1 MVSPFQPDLKIKR
14 NHDKYHS
21 VLAGGSIRFHKLWFD
36 EVEIE
41 TGYVTNDKQIQG
53 IYKNI
58 QHVTSNAVAKVGVL
72 NLTKKSFA
80 KDKLGLKYNLIYGKF
95 DVNFVDTSAYNYN
108 WDGGRIPS
116 TLGRGELGN
125 GPNLSKNL
133 QLDRRQRLNLEY
145 RFKPNHGLNFN
156 NTARYVTFDPSD
168 EVGNEYAGKNI
179 YNYPGSAVN
188 STTGIT
194 LESRFKE
201 DKLLLSAAI
210 KHYYNLVKGYN
221 TSIYLNNST
230 PDQVNNS
237 TNELGYNIGLRY
249 SFTNDFFVKGS
260 HERGVRLPNNTEL
273 FGDGILITPATNLK
287 PELSYNYNLGLV
299 YDVSYQDGRRLQVEA
314 NGFYMNVEQLIQ
326 LSGNGLTLGYVN
338 YAKANI
344 IGADFDLKYDISK
357 NVFASFNA
365 TYQKLTDINR
375 FIPGTQKVPNPTYQ
389 LAIPNTPRLFFNW
402 NVEYHINDLL
412 GKKSKSRLIYD
423 GSFVDKYNYGFP
435 ISIYDNLKIP
445 AYASHTISAEQSF
458 HDGRYTLTAEA
469 NNITNETIINN
480 FNQPLPG
487 RTFRI
492 KLRYLLLGKPHD
504 NHHSH

>member
-1 MVSPFQPDLKIKR
+1 M
-14 NHDKYHS
+14 
-21 VLAGGSIRFHKLWFD
+21 
-36 EVEIE
+36 
-41 TGYVTNDKQIQG
+41 
-53 IYKNI
+53 
-58 QHVTSNAVAKVGVL
+58 
-72 NLTKKSFA
+72 
-80 KDKLGLKYNLIYGKF
+80 
-95 DVNFVDTSAYNYN
+95 
-108 WDGGRIPS
+108 
-116 TLGRGELGN
+116 
-125 GPNLSKNL
+125 
-133 QLDRRQRLNLEY
+133 
-145 RFKPNHGLNFN
+145 
-156 NTARYVTFDPSD
+156 
-168 EVGNEYAGKNI
+168 
-179 YNYPGSAVN
+179 
-188 STTGIT
+188 
-194 LESRFKE
+194 
-201 DKLLLSAAI
+201 
-210 KHYYNLVKGYN
+210 
-221 TSIYLNNST
+221 
-230 PDQVNNS
+230 
-237 TNELGYNIGLRY
+237 
-249 SFTNDFFVKGS
+249 
-260 HERGVRLPNNTEL
+260 
-273 FGDGILITPATNLK
+273 
-287 PELSYNYNLGLV
+287 V
-299 YDVSYQDGRRLQVEA
+299 YDVSNQDGRRLQVEA

-344 IGADFDLKYDISK
+344 IGADFDLKYDITK

-402 NVEYHINDLL
+402 NVEYHINDLF

-458 HDGRYTLTAEA
+458 HDGRYTLTAEV